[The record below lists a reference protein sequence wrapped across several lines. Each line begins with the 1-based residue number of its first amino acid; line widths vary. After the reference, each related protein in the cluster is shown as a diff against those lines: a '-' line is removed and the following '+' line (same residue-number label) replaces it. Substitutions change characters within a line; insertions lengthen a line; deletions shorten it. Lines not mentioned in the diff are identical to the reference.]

1 MYKIT
6 LVSCISSSVVTADD
20 EVTFS
25 QITFNDTFVRQSEAE
40 GRNESN
46 DDVPL
51 LNANE
56 FEERGILNLLIDG
69 LKTIE
74 CEDFQGKPFYKKIF
88 DVVKSP
94 ALFAFKLTTPVV
106 EEDNWNKP
114 LSCIQCVLGTTF
126 IIFAANYEGFHF
138 SNFLFMKSLIIIS

>member
-1 MYKIT
+1 MMYKIT

-74 CEDFQGKPFYKKIF
+74 CEDF
-88 DVVKSP
+88 
-94 ALFAFKLTTPVV
+94 
-106 EEDNWNKP
+106 
-114 LSCIQCVLGTTF
+114 
-126 IIFAANYEGFHF
+126 
-138 SNFLFMKSLIIIS
+138 